1 MVGQFSGDLITSPIV
16 LRELYDFINPSIEVR
31 DYLFN
36 FPKKEEGKKKNK
48 FTPTIERIQERIK
61 REIAFAK

>member
-1 MVGQFSGDLITSPIV
+1 MVSRFSGDYLIILPIV
-16 LRELYDFINPSIEVR
+16 LRELYDSINPSTEVC

-36 FPKKEEGKKKNK
+36 FPKKKKKKKNR
-48 FTPTIERIQERIK
+48 FTATIERIQERIT